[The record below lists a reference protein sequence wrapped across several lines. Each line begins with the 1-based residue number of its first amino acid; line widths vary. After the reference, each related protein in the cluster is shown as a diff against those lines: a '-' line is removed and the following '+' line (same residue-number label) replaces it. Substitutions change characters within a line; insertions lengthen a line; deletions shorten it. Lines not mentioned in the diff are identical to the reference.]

1 MNDSADS
8 NQNGARLEGRVALV
22 SGGARGVGLAIV
34 RLLTA
39 QGAKVVIADAG
50 GAINGDDADPAVAA
64 AVAAEIGDAAAAFTD
79 SIADAGA
86 AQAAVAL
93 AHEAFGGLDILI
105 NNAAILRDGFIF
117 KSDPADF
124 DAVLKTNLAGAWYLT
139 NAATPLMRQQAK
151 DNRGG
156 EPYQWGRVVNITS
169 TAGLYGNFGQ
179 SSYASAK
186 SGMLGLMRT
195 TAMDLSRAGITCNA
209 VAPFAATR
217 VTDTIVP
224 ANDEQAAYKE
234 RALKVSPDHVA
245 RVVAWLCAP
254 ESQAITGQLFGVR
267 GREVF
272 LFSQPRPIATL
283 VREDAD
289 WDVAAL
295 SEAAAETFAPLYT
308 DLKTDLEVFNTEP
321 KI

>member
-1 MNDSADS
+1 MTDTAES
-8 NQNGARLEGRVALV
+8 NRLEGRVALV
-22 SGGARGVGLAIV
+22 SGGARGVGLAIA
-34 RLLTA
+34 RTLA
-39 QGAKVVIADAG
+39 GQGAKVLIADAG
-50 GAINGDDADPAVAA
+50 GAINGDGADPTVAE
-64 AVAAEIGDAAAAFTD
+64 AVAAELGDSALAFTD
-79 SIADAGA
+79 SIAEASA

-93 AHEAFGGLDILI
+93 ANEAFGGLDILV

-124 DAVLKTNLAGAWYLT
+124 DEVLKTNLAGAWYLT
-139 NAATPLMRQQAK
+139 NAATPLMRQHAK

-169 TAGLYGNFGQ
+169 TAGFYGNYGQ

-195 TAMDLSRAGITCNA
+195 TAMDLARAGITCNA

-224 ANDEQAAYKE
+224 ANDEQTTYKE
-234 RALKVSPDHVA
+234 RALKVSPGHVA
-245 RVVAWLCAP
+245 MVVAWLCSP
-254 ESQAITGQLFGVR
+254 EGQSITGQIFGVR

-283 VREDAD
+283 ARDDAD

-295 SEAAAETFAPLYT
+295 SEAAAATFAPLYT

-321 KI
+321 KV

>member
-1 MNDSADS
+1 MNDAAHDTADT
-8 NQNGARLEGRVALV
+8 NRLEGRVALV
-22 SGGARGVGLAIV
+22 SGGARGVGRAISRKLA
-34 RLLTA
+34 A

-50 GAINGDDADPAVAA
+50 GAINGDDPDSAIAQE
-64 AVAAEIGDAAAAFTD
+64 VAAELGESAIAFTD
-79 SIADAGA
+79 SIAEASA
-86 AQAAVAL
+86 AQAAIAL
-93 AHEAFGGLDILI
+93 AHETFGGLDILV
-105 NNAAILRDGFIF
+105 NNAAILRDAFIF

-124 DAVLKTNLAGAWYLT
+124 DQVLKTNLAGAWYLT
-139 NAATPLMRQQAK
+139 NAAAPLMRQHVK

-169 TAGLYGNFGQ
+169 SAGLYGNYGQ

-186 SGMLGLMRT
+186 SGMLGLTRT
-195 TAMDLSRAGITCNA
+195 TAMDLARAGITCNA

-254 ESQAITGQLFGVR
+254 ESQSITGQLFGVR

-272 LFSQPRPIATL
+272 LFSQPRPVATL
-283 VREDAD
+283 ARDDAD

-295 SEAAAETFAPLYT
+295 AEAAATTFAPLYT
-308 DLKTDLEVFNTEP
+308 DLTTDLEAFNTEP
-321 KI
+321 KV

>member
-1 MNDSADS
+1 MNDTTDA
-8 NQNGARLEGRVALV
+8 NRLEGRVALV
-22 SGGARGVGLAIV
+22 SGGARGVGLAISQT
-34 RLLTA
+34 LAA
-39 QGAKVVIADAG
+39 QGAHVVIADAG
-50 GAINGDDADPAVAA
+50 GAIDGTNPDPAVAE
-64 AVAAEIGDAAAAFTD
+64 AVAAELGDAALAFTE

-93 AHEAFGGLDILI
+93 TNEALGGLDILV

-117 KSDPADF
+117 KTEPNDF

-139 NAATPLMRQQAK
+139 NAATPLMRQHAK

-169 TAGLYGNFGQ
+169 SAGFYGNFGQ

-195 TAMDLSRAGITCNA
+195 TAMDLARAGITCNA
-209 VAPFAATR
+209 IAPFAATR

-234 RALKVSPDHVA
+234 RALSISPDHVA

-283 VREDAD
+283 ARDDAD
-289 WDVAAL
+289 WDVATL

-308 DLKTDLEVFNTEP
+308 DLKTDLEVFNTDP
-321 KI
+321 KV

>member
-1 MNDSADS
+1 MNKTSDS
-8 NQNGARLEGRVALV
+8 GRLEGRVALV
-22 SGGARGVGLAIV
+22 SGAGRGVGLAIA
-34 RLLTA
+34 RTLAA
-39 QGAKVVIADAG
+39 QGAKVVVADAG
-50 GAINGDDADPAVAA
+50 GAIGGEDADPSVAEAVANELGDS
-64 AVAAEIGDAAAAFTD
+64 AVAFTD
-79 SIADAGA
+79 SIAEAGA

-93 AHEAFGGLDILI
+93 ANEAFGGLDILV

-117 KSDPADF
+117 KTDPADF
-124 DAVLKTNLAGAWYLT
+124 DAVLQTNLAGAWYLT
-139 NAATPLMRQQAK
+139 NAATPTMRQHAK

-156 EPYQWGRVVNITS
+156 EPYNWGRVVNITS
-169 TAGLYGNFGQ
+169 TAGFYGNFGQ

-195 TAMDLSRAGITCNA
+195 TAMDLARAGITCNA

-245 RVVAWLCAP
+245 MVVAWLCSP
-254 ESQAITGQLFGVR
+254 EGQDINGQLFGVR

-272 LFSQPRPIATL
+272 LFSQPRPVATL
-283 VREDAD
+283 ARDDAD
-289 WDVAAL
+289 WNVTAL
-295 SEAAAETFAPLYT
+295 SAAAAENFSALYT
-308 DLKTDLEVFNTEP
+308 DLRTDLEVFNTDP
-321 KI
+321 KV

>member
-8 NQNGARLEGRVALV
+8 GRLEGRVALV
-22 SGGARGVGLAIV
+22 SGGARGVGLAIAQ
-34 RLLTA
+34 RLA
-39 QGAKVVIADAG
+39 KQGAKVVVADAG
-50 GAINGDDADPAVAA
+50 GAINGEDPDPAVAE
-64 AVAAEIGDAAAAFTD
+64 AVAADLGDGALAFTD
-79 SIADAGA
+79 SIAEAGA

-93 AHEAFGGLDILI
+93 ANEAFGGLDILV

-117 KSDPADF
+117 KSDPTDF
-124 DAVLKTNLAGAWYLT
+124 DAVVQTNLAGAWYLT

-169 TAGLYGNFGQ
+169 TAGFYGNFGQ

-195 TAMDLSRAGITCNA
+195 TAMDLARAGITCNA

-224 ANDEQAAYKE
+224 ANDEQATYKE

-254 ESQAITGQLFGVR
+254 ESQSITGQLFGVR

-272 LFSQPRPIATL
+272 LFSQPRPIAT
-283 VREDAD
+283 VARDDAD
-289 WDVAAL
+289 WDVATL
-295 SEAAAETFAPLYT
+295 SEAAAETFAPLYI
-308 DLKTDLEVFNTEP
+308 DLRTDLEVFNTEP
-321 KI
+321 KV

>member
-1 MNDSADS
+1 MNDTTDAS
-8 NQNGARLEGRVALV
+8 RLDGRVALV
-22 SGGARGVGLAIV
+22 SGGARGVGLAIA
-34 RLLTA
+34 RTLAA
-39 QGAKVVIADAG
+39 QGAKIVIADAG
-50 GAINGDDADPAVAA
+50 GTISGEDPDPAVAA
-64 AVAAEIGDAAAAFTD
+64 AVAAELGDCAAAFSQ

-93 AHEAFGGLDILI
+93 AHEAFGGLDILV

-139 NAATPLMRQQAK
+139 NAATPLMRQHAK

-195 TAMDLSRAGITCNA
+195 TAMDLTRAGITCNA

-224 ANDEQAAYKE
+224 ANDEQAVYKE

-245 RVVAWLCAP
+245 MVVAWLCSP
-254 ESQAITGQLFGVR
+254 EGQAINGQLFGVR

-283 VREDAD
+283 ARDDAD
-289 WDVAAL
+289 WDVTTL
-295 SEAAAETFAPLYT
+295 SAAAAETFAPLYT
-308 DLKTDLEVFNTEP
+308 DLRTDLEVFNTDP
-321 KI
+321 KV